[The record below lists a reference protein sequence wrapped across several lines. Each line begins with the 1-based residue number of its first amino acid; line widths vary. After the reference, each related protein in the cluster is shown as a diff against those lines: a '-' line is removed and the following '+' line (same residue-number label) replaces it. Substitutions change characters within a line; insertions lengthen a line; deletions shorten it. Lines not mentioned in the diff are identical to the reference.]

1 MSKRTSII
9 FYHCNRIF
17 FWNKLLISK
26 NTLSTSYPCRYLIC
40 EDRIFIVYKC
50 EMSQQYCW
58 ICSRKIFMWLFIQQN
73 YLNTENCLIS
83 SYFSAIRFT
92 VSFFPSL
99 EPENSICCHDAR
111 SLASLA
117 NQIADFTL
125 TLWKCAGYYMYRLW
139 CYREFDTV
147 WSYILIFNLFNSDER
162 VGRGMG

>member
-58 ICSRKIFMWLFIQQN
+58 ICSRKIFHVTFYSAELSKNGKLFN
-73 YLNTENCLIS
+73 FVLFFCHSLYCLVFPELRTWKLNMLSWCTVISLIS
-83 SYFSAIRFT
+83 QSNCRFYPYSLKVCRLLYVPPLMLSRIWHCMIIYFNF
-92 VSFFPSL
+92 
-99 EPENSICCHDAR
+99 
-111 SLASLA
+111 
-117 NQIADFTL
+117 
-125 TLWKCAGYYMYRLW
+125 
-139 CYREFDTV
+139 
-147 WSYILIFNLFNSDER
+147 
-162 VGRGMG
+162 